1 MLMSPEQFT
10 QHPLIQL
17 LSDDISDRELR
28 QSLRVV
34 RQYLGMDVAFLSR
47 FRDTDRVLEHVD
59 SPPDCPLQ
67 QGQILPLAEGYCLGV
82 VNGELPEL
90 IPDTSQLPAAQR
102 IPATASLPIGSHLSV
117 PVQVEGQVY
126 GTLCCLGFEPNNRL
140 DERDIK
146 MLRAFAEILALRLQ
160 EMETNRSAHRNIIEE
175 IEGAL
180 AQGAPR
186 IVFQP
191 VFRLADLTLHGF
203 ECLSRF
209 EVTPQR
215 PPDQWFHRAS
225 IAGVGIKL
233 EEHVL
238 RKTFA
243 YQRDFGAPL
252 TLNVNVSPELVSS
265 GQLELLLLA
274 APDLSRI
281 TLEITEHAIVK
292 DYVALANALTPL
304 RRLGAKIAVDDAGA
318 GYSSMRHILQ
328 LQPDI
333 IKLDMSLTQQ
343 IHADR
348 SRRALA
354 RGLVNFAHEIGS
366 QVVAE
371 GVETAE
377 ELACLRDLQADF
389 AQGYHLARPLSAAD
403 ALALADKTQG

>member
-1 MLMSPEQFT
+1 MLMSPDQVT
-10 QHPLIQL
+10 HHPLLQL

-67 QGQILPLAEGYCLGV
+67 QGQIIPLAEGYCLGV

-90 IPDTSQLPAAQR
+90 ITDTSRLPAAQR
-102 IPATASLPIGSHLSV
+102 IPATTSLPIGSHLSV
-117 PVQVEGQVY
+117 PVQVEGRVY
-126 GTLCCLGFEPNNRL
+126 GTLCCLGFEPNDRL

-146 MLRAFAEILALRLQ
+146 MLRAFAEILALRLH
-160 EMETNRSAHRNIIEE
+160 EVEANRSAQRNIIEE
-175 IEGAL
+175 IESAL
-180 AQGAPR
+180 AQDAPR

-191 VFRLADLTLHGF
+191 VFRLPDLTLYGF

-215 PPDQWFHRAS
+215 SPDQWFHRAS
-225 IAGVGIKL
+225 TAGVGIKL

-243 YQRDFGAPL
+243 YQRDFVAPL
-252 TLNVNVSPELVSS
+252 ILNVNVSPELVTS
-265 GQLELLLLA
+265 GQLELLLQA

-292 DYVALANALTPL
+292 DYTALANALTPL
-304 RRLGAKIAVDDAGA
+304 RLLGVKVAVDDAGA

-333 IKLDMSLTQQ
+333 IKLDMSLTQH
-343 IHADR
+343 IHEDR

-371 GVETAE
+371 GVEAAE
-377 ELACLRDLQADF
+377 ELVCLRDLQVDF
-389 AQGYHLARPLSAAD
+389 AQGYHLARPMAAAD
-403 ALALADKTQG
+403 ALALIRTA

>member
-10 QHPLIQL
+10 RHPLIKL
-17 LSDDISDRELR
+17 LADDIGDRELH

-67 QGQILPLAEGYCLGV
+67 QGQIIPLAEGYCLGI

-90 IPDTSQLPAAQR
+90 IPDTSQLPAARR
-102 IPATASLPIGSHLSV
+102 IPATAALPIGSHLSV
-117 PVQVEGQVY
+117 PVEVAGRVY
-126 GTLCCLGFEPNNRL
+126 GTLCCLGFQPNNRL

-160 EMETNRSAHRNIIEE
+160 EVEVNRSVQRNIIAE

-191 VFRLADLTLHGF
+191 VFRLPDLKLHGF

-209 EVTPQR
+209 EVEPQR
-215 PPDQWFHRAS
+215 SPDQWFHRAS
-225 IAGVGIKL
+225 VAGIGIRL

-243 YQRDFGAPL
+243 YQHDFGKPL
-252 TLNVNVSPELVSS
+252 ILNVNVSPELVTS
-265 GQLELLLLA
+265 GQLEPLLLA
-274 APDLSRI
+274 APDPSRV

-292 DYVALANALTPL
+292 DYEALAKALTPL

-333 IKLDMSLTQQ
+333 IKLDMSLTQH

-348 SRRALA
+348 NRRALA

-371 GVETAE
+371 GVEAVE
-377 ELACLRDLQADF
+377 ELVCLRDLAVDF
-389 AQGYHLARPLSAAD
+389 AQGYYLARPLAATD
-403 ALALADKTQG
+403 ALALASTS

>member
-1 MLMSPEQFT
+1 MLMSPEHLT
-10 QHPLIQL
+10 KHPLIQL
-17 LSDDISDRELR
+17 LSDDITDRELR
-28 QSLRVV
+28 QCLRVV

-67 QGQILPLAEGYCLGV
+67 QGQIIPLAEGYCLGV

-90 IPDTSQLPAAQR
+90 IRDTSQLPAAQR
-102 IPATASLPIGSHLSV
+102 IPGPASLSIGSHLSV
-117 PVQVEGQVY
+117 PVQVEGQIY
-126 GTLCCLGFEPNNRL
+126 GTLCCLGFEPNNNL

-146 MLRAFAEILALRLQ
+146 MLRAFAEILALRLH
-160 EMETNRSAHRNIIEE
+160 EVETNRSTHRSVIAE
-175 IEGAL
+175 IDRAL

-191 VFRLADLTLHGF
+191 VFHLPDLKLHSF

-209 EVTPQR
+209 EVAPQL

-225 IAGVGIKL
+225 VAGVGIKL

-238 RKTFA
+238 RKTLA
-243 YQRDFGAPL
+243 YQRDIEAPL
-252 TLNVNVSPELVSS
+252 ILSVNVSPELVTS
-265 GQLELLLLA
+265 GQLEPLLQTV
-274 APDLSRI
+274 PDLSRV

-304 RRLGAKIAVDDAGA
+304 RRLGVKIAVDDAGA

-333 IKLDMSLTQQ
+333 IKLDMSLTQH
-343 IHADR
+343 IHEDR

-354 RGLVNFAHEIGS
+354 RGLVTFAHEIS
-366 QVVAE
+366 SEVVAE

-377 ELACLRDLQADF
+377 ELACLRDLQVDF
-389 AQGYHLARPLSAAD
+389 AQGYHLARPLSATD
-403 ALALADKTQG
+403 ALALANKT

>member
-1 MLMSPEQFT
+1 MLMSPEHVI
-10 QHPLIQL
+10 QHPLIEL
-17 LSDDISDRELR
+17 LADDISDRELR

-47 FRDTDRVLEHVD
+47 FRDTDRILEHVD

-67 QGQILPLAEGYCLGV
+67 QGQIIPLAEGYCLGV
-82 VNGELPEL
+82 INGELPEL
-90 IPDTSQLPAAQR
+90 IPDTSRLPAAQR
-102 IPATASLPIGSHLSV
+102 ISATASLPIGSHLSV
-117 PVQVEGQVY
+117 PVKVGDQVY

-140 DERDIK
+140 DERDTK
-146 MLRAFAEILALRLQ
+146 MLRAFAEILALRLH
-160 EMETNRSAHRNIIEE
+160 EVEVNRLAQRNVIEE
-175 IEGAL
+175 IDGAL
-180 AQGAPR
+180 ARGAPR

-191 VFRLADLTLHGF
+191 VFRLPDLRLHGF

-209 EVTPQR
+209 EVDPWQ
-215 PPDQWFHRAS
+215 PPDQWFHRAAV
-225 IAGVGIKL
+225 AGIGIRF

-238 RKTFA
+238 HKTFA
-243 YQRDFGAPL
+243 YQQDFLAPL
-252 TLNVNVSPELVSS
+252 TLNVNVSPELVTS
-265 GQLELLLLA
+265 GQLEPLLLT
-274 APDLSRI
+274 APDPSRI

-292 DYVALANALTPL
+292 DYVALADALTPL

-348 SRRALA
+348 NRRALA

-371 GVETAE
+371 GVEAVE
-377 ELACLRDLQADF
+377 ELFCLRDLQVDF
-389 AQGYHLARPLSAAD
+389 AQGFYLAKPMAAAD
-403 ALALADKTQG
+403 ALALAGTS